1 MTITTKSGKQFE
13 CDLAIPNPSP
23 QRLYLHIVG
32 SPVKEVG
39 KTFTD
44 EEAELPIEC
53 YDQYTAFDSMN
64 MTPDGGINIC
74 LK

>member
-1 MTITTKSGKQFE
+1 MTIRTKTGKEFE
-13 CDLAIPNPSP
+13 CDLAIPNPNP
-23 QRLYLHIVG
+23 QRLYLHIVN

-44 EEAELPIEC
+44 EDELPVEC
-53 YDQYTAFDSMN
+53 YEQYTAFDSIN
-64 MTPDGGINIC
+64 VTPDGGINIC